1 MATPHKILLIFGTR
15 PEAIKMAPVFS
26 ALKDR
31 SDLFD
36 VKICVTGQHREM
48 LDQVMS
54 LFGMKADYD
63 LNIMTQGQDVTDIT
77 SKVLVSLR
85 DVFRSEKPSR
95 VLVHGDTTTTLAASL
110 AAFYSKVPVA
120 HVEAGLRTGNF
131 FAPWPEEMN
140 RHVTT
145 VLADLHFAPT
155 ESAKKNL
162 LKENIS
168 PAQIFVTGNTVIDA
182 LYSVVQKTT
191 TSGPLKKSLE
201 DCFSFLKKDKKLI
214 LVTGHRRENFGQGFE
229 NFCNAILTILRENQ
243 DAEVCYPVHLNPN
256 VKEPVNRILKN
267 AGKDLASR
275 VHLIDPLEYV
285 PFVYMMNRA
294 HFILTD
300 SGGVQEEGPALGK
313 PVLVSREVTERPE
326 ALVNDA
332 VKLVGTDL
340 KKIVQES
347 NTLLRNSSEYQRR
360 SQKASPY
367 GDGHAAE
374 RITKVLAAEALAST
388 VEAA

>member
-1 MATPHKILLIFGTR
+1 MATQNKILLVFGTR

-26 ALKDR
+26 ALKQR
-31 SDLFD
+31 TDLFD

-77 SKVLVSLR
+77 AKVLVSLR
-85 DVFRSEKPSR
+85 EVLQKEQPNR

-110 AAFYSKVPVA
+110 AAFYAKVPVA

-162 LKENIS
+162 IKENVS

-182 LYSVVQKTT
+182 LYSVVNKTT
-191 TSGPLKKSLE
+191 SPGPLKNSLE
-201 DCFSFLKKDKKLI
+201 ECFSFLKKDKKLI

-229 NFCNAILTILRENQ
+229 NFCYAILTVLKENPS
-243 DAEVCYPVHLNPN
+243 AEICYPVHLNPN

-267 AGKDLASR
+267 AGKELSSR
-275 VHLIDPLEYV
+275 LHLIDPLEYV
-285 PFVYMMNRA
+285 PFVYLMNRSY
-294 HFILTD
+294 FILTD

-326 ALVNDA
+326 ALTNGA

-340 KKIVQES
+340 NKIVEES
-347 NTLLRNSSEYQRR
+347 NRLLRDEVEYKKRG
-360 SQKASPY
+360 QKVSPY
-367 GDGHAAE
+367 GDGHASD
-374 RITKVLAAEALAST
+374 RIVKVLTAEALTQSIQ
-388 VEAA
+388 AA

>member
-1 MATPHKILLIFGTR
+1 
-15 PEAIKMAPVFS
+15 MAPVF
-26 ALKDR
+26 AAFKER
-31 SDLFD
+31 PNLFD

-63 LNIMTQGQDVTDIT
+63 LNIMTQGQDITDIT

-85 DVFRSEKPSR
+85 EVFKKEDPRR

-110 AAFYSKVPVA
+110 AAFYAKVPIA

-155 ESAKKNL
+155 ESAKRNL
-162 LKENIS
+162 LKENVS
-168 PAQIFVTGNTVIDA
+168 PSQIFVTGNTVIDA
-182 LYSVVQKTT
+182 LYSVVTKTNKP
-191 TSGPLKKSLE
+191 GPLKKSLE
-201 DCFSFLKKDKKLI
+201 DCFSFLNKDRKLI

-229 NFCNAILTILRENQ
+229 NFCNAILKVLKENP

-267 AGKDLASR
+267 AGKDLSSR
-275 VHLIDPLEYV
+275 LHLIDPLEYV
-285 PFVYMMNRA
+285 PFVYMMNRSY
-294 HFILTD
+294 FILTD

-326 ALVNDA
+326 ALANDA

-340 KKIVQES
+340 NKIVQES
-347 NTLLRNSSEYQRR
+347 NKLLRDTSEYQKR
-360 SQKASPY
+360 SQKVSPY
-367 GDGHAAE
+367 GDGNAAQ
-374 RITKVLAAEALAST
+374 RIVKVLSAEALAQGLR
-388 VEAA
+388 AA

>member
-1 MATPHKILLIFGTR
+1 MANQNKILLVFGTR

-26 ALKDR
+26 ALKAR
-31 SDLFD
+31 TDLFD

-77 SKVLVSLR
+77 AKVLVSLR
-85 DVFRSEKPSR
+85 EVLQKEQPNR

-110 AAFYSKVPVA
+110 AAFYAKVPVA

-155 ESAKKNL
+155 ESARKNL
-162 LKENIS
+162 IRENIS

-182 LYSVVQKTT
+182 LYSVVNKTT
-191 TSGPLKKSLE
+191 APGPLKKSLE
-201 DCFSFLKKDKKLI
+201 DCFSFLNKDKKLI

-229 NFCNAILTILRENQ
+229 NFCNAILTILKENPS
-243 DAEVCYPVHLNPN
+243 AEVCYPVHLNPN
-256 VKEPVNRILKN
+256 VKEPVNRILKT
-267 AGKDLASR
+267 AGKELSSR
-275 VHLIDPLEYV
+275 LHLIDPLEYV
-285 PFVYMMNRA
+285 PFVYLMNRSY
-294 HFILTD
+294 FILTD

-326 ALVNDA
+326 ALTNGA

-340 KKIVQES
+340 NKIVQES
-347 NTLLRNSSEYQRR
+347 NLLLRDENEYKKR
-360 SQKASPY
+360 SQKVSPY
-367 GDGHAAE
+367 GDGHAAD
-374 RITKVLAAEALAST
+374 RILKVLTAEALANAT
-388 VEAA
+388 LAA

>member
-1 MATPHKILLIFGTR
+1 MTTKSKILLVFGTR

-26 ALKDR
+26 ALKER
-31 SDLFD
+31 NDLFD
-36 VKICVTGQHREM
+36 VKICITGQHREM

-54 LFGMKADYD
+54 LFEMKPDYD

-77 SKVLVSLR
+77 AKVLVNLKE
-85 DVFRSEKPSR
+85 VFLKERPHR

-110 AAFYSKVPVA
+110 AAFYAKVPVA

-140 RHVTT
+140 RHITT

-155 ESAKKNL
+155 EIAKKNL
-162 LKENIS
+162 IKENIS
-168 PAQIFVTGNTVIDA
+168 PAQVFVTGNTVIDA
-182 LYSVVQKTT
+182 LYSVVKKTIHP
-191 TSGPLKKSLE
+191 GPLKQSLE
-201 DCFSFLKKDKKLI
+201 DHFSFLQKDKKLI
-214 LVTGHRRENFGQGFE
+214 LVTGHRRENFGKGFE
-229 NFCNAILTILRENQ
+229 NFCHAILTVLRENPE
-243 DAEVCYPVHLNPN
+243 AEICYPVHLNPN

-267 AGKDLASR
+267 AESNLSSR
-275 VHLIDPLEYV
+275 IHLIDPLEYI
-285 PFVYMMNRA
+285 PFVYMMNRSY
-294 HFILTD
+294 FILTD

-340 KKIVQES
+340 TKIVQEC
-347 NTLLRNSSEYQRR
+347 NVLLRNEFEYQRR
-360 SQKASPY
+360 GQKTSPY
-367 GDGHAAE
+367 GDGHAAK
-374 RITKVLAAEALAST
+374 RISKVLSAEALAHI

>member
-1 MATPHKILLIFGTR
+1 MATLHKILLVFGTR

-31 SDLFD
+31 ADLFD
-36 VKICVTGQHREM
+36 VKICVSGQHREM

-85 DVFRSEKPSR
+85 DVLKHEVPNR

-110 AAFYSKVPVA
+110 AAFYAKIPVA

-145 VLADLHFAPT
+145 KLADLHFAPT

-162 LKENIS
+162 LKENVS
-168 PAQIFVTGNTVIDA
+168 PSQVFVTGNTVIDA
-182 LYSVVQKTT
+182 LYSVVKKI
-191 TSGPLKKSLE
+191 TSPGPLQKSLE
-201 DCFSFLKKDKKLI
+201 DCFSFLNKNRKLI

-229 NFCNAILTILRENQ
+229 NFCHAILEVLKENP
-243 DAEVCYPVHLNPN
+243 DCEVCYPVHLNPN
-256 VKEPVNRILKN
+256 VKGPVNRILKN
-267 AGKDLASR
+267 AGKELSTR

-294 HFILTD
+294 YFILTD
-300 SGGVQEEGPALGK
+300 SGGVQEEGPAIGK

-326 ALVNDA
+326 ALINDA
-332 VKLVGTDL
+332 VKLVGTNL
-340 KKIVQES
+340 NKIVQES
-347 NTLLRNSSEYQRR
+347 NKLLRDPSEYQRR
-360 SQKASPY
+360 SQKVSPY
-367 GDGHAAE
+367 GDGHAAH
-374 RITKVLAAEALAST
+374 RILKVLAAEALASS

>member
-1 MATPHKILLIFGTR
+1 MTTPHKILLIFGTR
-15 PEAIKMAPVFS
+15 PEAIKMAPVF
-26 ALKDR
+26 AAFKER
-31 SDLFD
+31 PNLFD

-63 LNIMTQGQDVTDIT
+63 LNIMTQGQDITDIT

-85 DVFRSEKPSR
+85 EVFKKEDPRR

-110 AAFYSKVPVA
+110 AAFYAKVPIA

-155 ESAKKNL
+155 ESAKRNL
-162 LKENIS
+162 LKENVS
-168 PAQIFVTGNTVIDA
+168 PSQIFVTGNTVIDA
-182 LYSVVQKTT
+182 LYSVVTKTNKP
-191 TSGPLKKSLE
+191 GPLKKSLE
-201 DCFSFLKKDKKLI
+201 DCFSFLNKDRKLI

-229 NFCNAILTILRENQ
+229 NFCNAILKVLKENP

-267 AGKDLASR
+267 AGKDLSSR
-275 VHLIDPLEYV
+275 LHLIDPLEYV
-285 PFVYMMNRA
+285 PFVYMMNRSY
-294 HFILTD
+294 FILTD

-326 ALVNDA
+326 ALANDA

-340 KKIVQES
+340 NKIVQES
-347 NTLLRNSSEYQRR
+347 NKLLRDTSEYQKR
-360 SQKASPY
+360 SQKVSPY
-367 GDGHAAE
+367 GDGNAAQ
-374 RITKVLAAEALAST
+374 RIVKVLSAEALAQGLR
-388 VEAA
+388 AA